1 MKILLL
7 MILMHIIDDF
17 VFQPQSLSYLKQKSW
32 WEKNYPQ
39 EKYEDDY
46 RVALFLHALSWSIMV
61 HVPLMFTMIIPS
73 LWLTVSVLANLGIH
87 MWVDDLKANK
97 GKLSL
102 FQDQMIHMIQ
112 VSLTWALF
120 SIL

>member
-39 EKYEDDY
+39 KKYEDDY

-61 HVPLMFTMIIPS
+61 HLPIIFTMIVS
-73 LWLTVSVLANLGIH
+73 ELWLTVSIVANLAVH
-87 MWVDDLKANK
+87 MWIDNLKANK
-97 GKLSL
+97 GMLSL
-102 FQDQMIHMIQ
+102 FQDQAIHIIQ
-112 VSLTWALF
+112 VTVTWALF
-120 SIL
+120 SLL

>member
-32 WEKNYPQ
+32 WKDNYPQ
-39 EKYEDDY
+39 EKYENDF

-61 HVPLMFTMIIPS
+61 HLPIIFTMIVS
-73 LWLTVSVLANLGIH
+73 NLWLTVSIFTNLAIH
-87 MWVDDLKANK
+87 MWVDNLKANK

-102 FQDQMIHMIQ
+102 LQDQTIHLLQ
-112 VSLTWALF
+112 VLVTWILF
-120 SIL
+120 TLL